1 MESSQLPN
9 SQLLAQPPVWQLVL
23 RKPWTDISGFEGWL
37 KENTLRYIVAEH
49 PADEEIATTHC
60 HILLEGLKV
69 TDEGLRKQVK
79 KYSPGQGQY
88 AFMKVQKRTRQPYS
102 QSGLAIYMSK
112 GQSEYIKSHSLA
124 DESIQEY
131 VLAWETEE
139 EYIERETGEPK
150 KDKDY
155 TLWNI
160 TLKVRELAK
169 KTTTIKTCRGEYGE
183 YDMKTEQSVEA
194 TLENFQLLCEE
205 MNKHKIRS
213 SRNELERA
221 WVTLL
226 RQDQPNQQALFES
239 INKNVFR

>member
-1 MESSQLPN
+1 MESPQPTNYQLA
-9 SQLLAQPPVWQLVL
+9 LPPVWQLVL
-23 RKPWTDISGFEGWL
+23 RKPWSEVSGLEGWL
-37 KENTLRYIVAEH
+37 KENTLRHIVAEH
-49 PADEEIATTHC
+49 PADEDVATTHC

-69 TDEGLRKQVK
+69 TDEGLRKQAK

-88 AFMKVQKRTRQPYS
+88 AIMKVQKKTRQPYS
-102 QSGLAIYMSK
+102 QAGLAIYMIK
-112 GQSEYIKSHSLA
+112 GEPAYVKSHSMS
-124 DESIQEY
+124 DETIEEY
-131 VLAWETEE
+131 TLAWETEE

-150 KDKDY
+150 KDKEY
-155 TLWNI
+155 TIWNI
-160 TLKVRELAK
+160 TEKVRTLAR

-194 TLENFQLLCEE
+194 SLENFQLLCEE

-226 RQDQPNQQALFES
+226 RQDQVNQASLFES

>member
-1 MESSQLPN
+1 MESPQPTNFQL
-9 SQLLAQPPVWQLVL
+9 PPVWQLVM
-23 RKPWTDISGFEGWL
+23 RKPWSDISGFEGWL
-37 KENTLRYIVAEH
+37 KEQTLRHIVAEH
-49 PADEEIATTHC
+49 EADEEIATTHC

-69 TDEGLRKQVK
+69 SDEGLRKQVK

-88 AFMKVQKRTRQPYS
+88 AIMKVQQKTRLEYS
-102 QSGLAIYMSK
+102 QAGLAIYMIK
-112 GQSEYIKSHSLA
+112 GNPLTVKSHSFA
-124 DESIQEY
+124 DETIMEY
-131 VLAWETEE
+131 TLAWLTPDELYEE
-139 EYIERETGEPK
+139 KTGTK
-150 KDKDY
+150 KEDKDY

-169 KTTTIKTCRGEYGE
+169 KSLTIKNCRDEYGD
-183 YDMKTEQSVEA
+183 YDMKTEESVEA

-226 RQDQPNQQALFES
+226 RQDQPNQKLLFES